1 MKKIISAALIAA
13 IALAASFG
21 VSKLKFL
28 PSAENTTFDIRQ
40 VAFPPET
47 SASDDIV
54 MIWIDEKT
62 ISELPYRS
70 PVPRDFLAKLNERL
84 ISAGAKIVGYD
95 IFFKGPSFPEADSEL
110 AESLKKSNSLAVVP
124 MRQRSLCHEKFAEDP
139 AISGCVDLPDEI
151 FMNSL
156 NGIGLA
162 DLPFSAFDSTV
173 REAKLSFITDLGNTR
188 SFAAVLYEEAT
199 GDRAQD
205 LIGDPAN
212 WKGFGLFTFAPFYDS
227 SGKMAIRFAGP
238 PSAIGSA
245 KNPFKI
251 FSAKMVVSG
260 LIPDSW
266 LKNKIVLIGAAYDD
280 ATDAYLTPYYG
291 ISTGF
296 MRMYGVEI
304 HANILS
310 SLLTKQFYYVM
321 TSWQGWM
328 ISAALVILISLASTI
343 LSPLRSAAVALASA
357 FGWIFV
363 SVIIFKKYAIVA
375 PIVTP
380 IVAIAICYLFGV
392 VWKALTEGRERK
404 FIKGVFSR
412 YVPPAIV
419 DRIVENPELIKLG
432 GDERVITSMFTD
444 IASFTSISE
453 KLDPSTLVS
462 FLNEYLGRMNDVL
475 FEFGATLDK
484 YEGDAIIA
492 FFNAPLD
499 VANHEIA
506 AASAAIR
513 MKAAEKDISEKW
525 SGRCGREI
533 RTRIGINTGPAVI
546 GNMGSEG
553 RLDYTAIGD
562 TINLASRLEGT
573 NKFYGTHIIAS
584 QSTAAALSD
593 SIVRRPVDR
602 VRVKGKNEPILIY
615 EIIGFA
621 NELDPARI
629 DFVIAQY
636 LEAFKKFEQ
645 RDFSEAKSILQDILT
660 RHPDDFP
667 SVELLKRCERGIL
680 DPSWDLVTDISG
692 K

>member
-1 MKKIISAALIAA
+1 M
-13 IALAASFG
+13 
-21 VSKLKFL
+21 
-28 PSAENTTFDIRQ
+28 
-40 VAFPPET
+40 AFPPET

-62 ISELPYRS
+62 ISSLPYRS

-84 ISAGAKIVGYD
+84 ISAGAKIAGYD
-95 IFFKGPSFPEADSEL
+95 IFFKGPSFPEADSAL
-110 AESLKKSNSLAVVP
+110 ADSLKSSNALAVVP
-124 MRQRSLCHEKFAEDP
+124 MRPRPLCPKQFAEDP
-139 AISGCVDLPDEI
+139 AVSGCVDLPDEI

-173 REAKLSFITDLGNTR
+173 REAKLSFITNLGDTQ
-188 SFAAVLYEEAT
+188 SFAAIIYEAAT
-199 GDRAQD
+199 GNRAQD
-205 LIGDPAN
+205 LIEGPAN
-212 WKGFGLFTFAPFYDS
+212 WKSSGLFTIAPFSSS
-227 SGKMAIRFAGP
+227 SGKMFIRFAGP
-238 PSAIGSA
+238 PSKIGS
-245 KNPFKI
+245 NQNRFKI
-251 FSAKMVVSG
+251 FSAKMLVEG
-260 LIPDSW
+260 LIPASW
-266 LKNKIVLIGAAYDD
+266 LKDKIVLVGAAYDD

-296 MRMYGVEI
+296 ARMNGVEI

-310 SLLTKQFYYVM
+310 SLMTKQFYYSM
-321 TSWQGWM
+321 THWHGWVV
-328 ISAALVILISLASTI
+328 SVALAILISLASTM
-343 LSPLRSAAVALASA
+343 LSPLRSAGVAFISA
-357 FGWIFV
+357 LGWISV

-375 PIVTP
+375 PIVAPLAT
-380 IVAIAICYLFGV
+380 IAICYLIGV
-392 VWKALTEGRERK
+392 IWKALTEGRERK

-412 YVPPAIV
+412 YVPPAVV
-419 DRIVENPELIKLG
+419 DRIVENPDLIKLG

-462 FLNEYLGRMNDVL
+462 FLNEYLGKMNDIL

-499 VANHEIA
+499 VPNHEIA

-513 MKAAEKDISEKW
+513 MKEAEKEISAKW
-525 SGRCGREI
+525 NERCGREI
-533 RTRIGINTGPAVI
+533 CTRIGINTGPAVV

-553 RLDYTAIGD
+553 RVDYTAIGD

-573 NKFYGTHIIAS
+573 NKFYGTTIMAS
-584 QSTAAALSD
+584 ESTAAALDD
-593 SIVRRPVDR
+593 SIVKRPVDR
-602 VRVKGKNEPILIY
+602 VRVKGKNDPILIY
-615 EIIGFA
+615 EIVGFA
-621 NELDPARI
+621 TELDSAQIDSRI
-629 DFVIAQY
+629 TPY

-645 RDFSEAKSILQDILT
+645 RDFSKAKSILQDILT
-660 RHPDDFP
+660 RHSDDFT
-667 SVELLKRCERGIL
+667 SVELLKRCERGIS
-680 DPSWDLVTDISG
+680 DPNWDLVTELSS